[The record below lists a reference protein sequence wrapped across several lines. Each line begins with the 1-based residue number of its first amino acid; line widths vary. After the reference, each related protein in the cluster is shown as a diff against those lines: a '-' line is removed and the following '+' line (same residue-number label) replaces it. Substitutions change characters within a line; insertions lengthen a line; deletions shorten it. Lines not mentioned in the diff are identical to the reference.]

1 VVGSSEAG
9 TVGGSETKRGKPEMV
24 LVRRATYT
32 LLAAFVALTL
42 LPAQPA
48 AAEETVY
55 RLIVTPQVW
64 FANIPMDL
72 NQNSV
77 ASGTTTTTRPART
90 LYPQWGGNIALQAGT
105 WTFAVG
111 SLATE
116 YTMIRDTTGGGLP
129 GNTQDRIEMSRWDTD
144 FAVSYTFLDVIQD
157 VMDFTIGVGAKF
169 IRVTGSYQITTPGL
183 VYARTSRIR
192 ESFTENIYGP
202 TIPMSFN
209 FHLTKSLFL
218 PVSVTGFV
226 AQDEYSS
233 TFGTDVTETAY
244 GGTGDVA
251 LRYIFSNGVA
261 VTGGYRGQ
269 ALQGGPLGQFGA
281 HGPFFSMSVPFNF

>member
-1 VVGSSEAG
+1 
-9 TVGGSETKRGKPEMV
+9 MV
-24 LVRRATYT
+24 LVRRATQM
-32 LLAAFVALTL
+32 LLAALVVTLAL

-64 FANIPMDL
+64 FANIPQDF
-72 NQNSV
+72 NQNFL
-77 ASGTTTTTRPART
+77 SGATATVRPERT

-116 YTMIRDTTGGGLP
+116 YALIRDFTGGGFP
-129 GNTQDRIEMSRWDTD
+129 ANTQDRIEMSRWDTD
-144 FAVSYTFLDVIQD
+144 FAVTYTFLDVIQD
-157 VMDFTIGVGAKF
+157 LMDFTIGVGAKY
-169 IRVTGSYQITTPGL
+169 IRVTGSYQITNPPAGVTYG
-183 VYARTSRIR
+183 TGRIR
-192 ESFTENIYGP
+192 ETFTDNIYGP

-218 PVSVTGFV
+218 PISATGII

-233 TFGTDVTETAY
+233 TFGTNTTRTAY

-269 ALQGGPLGQFGA
+269 ALQGGPVGQFGA